1 MKKILLSSAVAVLIL
16 VGCGEEKKT
25 TAAVEAVVEQ
35 KVEKVEEV
43 KQPEPTRIEVV
54 TKAASEAGDIVSK
67 AASDVTD
74 TVSDA
79 ASKVAEKTAVVV
91 EETTKEV
98 SEVAKKVN
106 ESTSNVVASVKEE
119 ATKVMAAVKT
129 EETAPSINV
138 KALFAACAGC
148 HGQNGEKKALGKSA
162 IIKGWDKQKLIDA
175 LNGYKDGSY
184 GGPMKGVMKGQV
196 ATKSD
201 AEIEALSTFI
211 SNL

>member
-67 AASDVTD
+67 AASDVTS

-129 EETAPSINV
+129 EEAKPAINV
-138 KALFAACAGC
+138 QALYAACAGC
-148 HGQNGEKKALGKSA
+148 HGQNAEKKALGKSA
-162 IIKGWDKQKLIDA
+162 IIKGWDKQKLVDA

-201 AEIEALSTFI
+201 AEIEALATHI